1 MSKTAVPVAK
11 SAAPKVA
18 PAENK
23 AAVKV
28 LPSVQPMQLAAD
40 TEQQNSIEGFFEP
53 GPGKMAPSSPFQF
66 KSTSSIIPTNHSPI
80 QRKSS
85 STWAFQ
91 PNSVGANSDTTS
103 PVQRAAA
110 PANETGLPDNVKSGV
125 EHLSGISLG
134 DVKVHYNSP
143 KPAQLQAHAYAQGTD
158 IHVASGQEKHVPHE
172 AWHVVQQKQ
181 GRVQANTQLKGNVP
195 VNDDAGLETEAD
207 VMGAKAV
214 AQGKLINNSP
224 KSDTAIS
231 MAVAQR
237 VVVQLAYT
245 KSQRRGVNAAIS
257 GDKVKE
263 EVEDRPVE
271 GMELLG
277 DSVSQETITY
287 TDDEGEKELDG
298 ELVEYDSDD
307 KRKAGAAGVVSS
319 VASLYALYLHAAN
332 LKANWKE
339 SDLKEK
345 LGLGVEVVEA
355 GGKLAGNIA
364 GTVENFQEA
373 EDEGAG
379 EAAGLASKGGMGFAD
394 GLSALKTGV
403 MTIYEVYKTF
413 KLYKSDVEAS
423 QAEKAQ
429 AAVNIIKG
437 LLTTAGKAVSSIKS
451 IADMMKQGSA
461 GLAGAVPGIGLAL
474 NAVDI
479 AVGVYDLMKANDSAN
494 EMQKIITATK
504 AANAQADVKVLE
516 HLKKINTDKVKDLK
530 INMALDFVALAGNIA
545 ACVPE
550 ANSQLAGLSLKLI
563 AGGGKL
569 VVSFFNSMKGMANDK
584 AAANPDS
591 TFGKLFGNKENSSD
605 EIKKR
610 NIATVHFI
618 ASHIKAEDAKD
629 ENAIKTNKEKVDPI
643 IQAAGT
649 DPQAFYREVKTK
661 DDFNAGMVLIY
672 KNMA

>member
-1 MSKTAVPVAK
+1 MIKTAVPVAK
-11 SAAPKVA
+11 PAAPKVA

-40 TEQQNSIEGFFEP
+40 KEQQNSVESFFEP
-53 GPGKMAPSSPFQF
+53 SPGKMAPSSPFQF
-66 KSTSSIIPTNHSPI
+66 KSTSSILPPNHSPI

-91 PNSVGANSDTTS
+91 PNSVGTNSNSTA

-110 PANETGLPDNVKSGV
+110 PANKTGLPDNVKSGV
-125 EHLSGISLG
+125 EQLSGVSLG

-181 GRVQANTQLKGNVP
+181 GRVQATTQLKGTVP
-195 VNDDAGLETEAD
+195 VNDDAGLEMEAD

-214 AQGKLINNSP
+214 AQGKLINNIP

-237 VVVQLAYT
+237 VVVQLAYS

-257 GDKVKE
+257 GDKVE
-263 EVEDRPVE
+263 AEVEDKPVE

-277 DSVSQETITY
+277 DSIAADTVGY
-287 TDDEGEKELDG
+287 TDNEGDKELDG
-298 ELVEYDSDD
+298 EKVEYDSGD
-307 KRKAGAAGVVSS
+307 KAKAGAAGIFGSA
-319 VASLYALYLHAAN
+319 ASLYALYLHAAN
-332 LKANWKE
+332 AKANWKE
-339 SDLKEK
+339 SDLSEK
-345 LGLGVEVVEA
+345 LGLGVEIVEA

-373 EDEGAG
+373 GEEGAG
-379 EAAGLASKGGMGFAD
+379 EAAGVANKVGMGFAD

-403 MTIYEVYKTF
+403 MTIYEVYKTY

-423 QAEKAQ
+423 KAEKAQ

-451 IADMMKQGSA
+451 IAEMLNQGSA
-461 GLAGAVPGIGLAL
+461 GLASAVPGIGLAV

-479 AVGVYDLMKANDSAN
+479 AVGVYDIIKAHHSAN
-494 EMQKIITATK
+494 EMQTIITATK

-516 HLKKINTDKVKDLK
+516 HLKKINTDKVKNLGV
-530 INMALDFVALAGNIA
+530 NMALDFVALAGNIA
-545 ACVPE
+545 ACIPE
-550 ANSQLAGLSLKLI
+550 PNSQLAGLSLKII

-569 VVSFFNSMKGMANDK
+569 LVSFFNSMKGKANDA

-591 TFGKLFGNKENSSD
+591 TFGRLFGNKENSSG

-618 ASHIKAEDAKD
+618 ASHINAVDPND

-661 DDFNAGMVLIY
+661 TFNDGMVLIY

>member
-1 MSKTAVPVAK
+1 
-11 SAAPKVA
+11 
-18 PAENK
+18 
-23 AAVKV
+23 
-28 LPSVQPMQLAAD
+28 MQLAAD
-40 TEQQNSIEGFFEP
+40 KEQQNSVESFFEP
-53 GPGKMAPSSPFQF
+53 SPGKMAPSSPFQF
-66 KSTSSIIPTNHSPI
+66 KSTSSILPPNHSPI

-91 PNSVGANSDTTS
+91 PKSVGANSNSTA

-110 PANETGLPDNVKSGV
+110 PANKTGLPDNVKSGV
-125 EHLSGISLG
+125 EQLSGVSLG

-181 GRVQANTQLKGNVP
+181 GRVQATTQLKGTVP
-195 VNDDAGLETEAD
+195 VNDDAGLEMEAD

-214 AQGKLINNSP
+214 AQGKMISNII
-224 KSDTAIS
+224 KSNRAIS
-231 MAVAQR
+231 NSVAQR
-237 VVVQLAYT
+237 VVVQLVGS
-245 KSQRRGVNAAIS
+245 KKQKREERRELNAALSS
-257 GDKVKE
+257 GEVVDEVNDKPQE
-263 EVEDRPVE
+263 GAEVLSDTLTGETALDI
-271 GMELLG
+271 GDAKNELAEPG
-277 DSVSQETITY
+277 V
-287 TDDEGEKELDG
+287 
-298 ELVEYDSDD
+298 
-307 KRKAGAAGVVSS
+307 AGVISS
-319 VASLYALYLHAAN
+319 VGSLYGLYIHAAN
-332 LKANWKE
+332 AKANWKE
-339 SDLKEK
+339 SDLSEK

-355 GGKLAGNIA
+355 GGKLAANIA
-364 GTVENFQEA
+364 GTVEKFQGE
-373 EDEGAG
+373 EAG
-379 EAAGLASKGGMGFAD
+379 EDAGIANKVGMGFAE

-403 MTIYEVYKTF
+403 MTIYEVYKTY

-423 QAEKAQ
+423 KGEKVEAG
-429 AAVNIIKG
+429 VNIIKG

-451 IADMMKQGSA
+451 IAEMLNQGSV
-461 GLAGAVPGIGLAL
+461 GLATAVPGIGLAL

-479 AVGVYDLMKANDSAN
+479 AVGVYDIIKAHHSAN
-494 EMQKIITATK
+494 EMQAIITSTK

-516 HLKKINTDKVKDLK
+516 HLKKINSDKVKNLGV
-530 INMALDFVALAGNIA
+530 NMALDFVALAGNIA
-545 ACVPE
+545 SCIPE
-550 ANSQLAGLSLKLI
+550 PNSQIAGLSLKII

-569 VVSFFNSMKGMANDK
+569 LVSFFNSMKGMANDK

-591 TFGKLFGNKENSSD
+591 TFGKLFGNKENSSG

-618 ASHIKAEDAKD
+618 ASHINAVDPND

-661 DDFNAGMVLIY
+661 DNFNAGMVLIY

>member
-1 MSKTAVPVAK
+1 MIKTAVPVAK
-11 SAAPKVA
+11 PSAPKVA

-40 TEQQNSIEGFFEP
+40 KEQQNSVESFFEP
-53 GPGKMAPSSPFQF
+53 SPGKMAPSSPFQF
-66 KSTSSIIPTNHSPI
+66 KSTSSILPPNHSPI

-91 PNSVGANSDTTS
+91 PNSVGTNSNSTA

-110 PANETGLPDNVKSGV
+110 PANKTGLPDNVKSGV
-125 EHLSGISLG
+125 EQLSGVSLG

-181 GRVQANTQLKGNVP
+181 GRVQATTQLKGTVP
-195 VNDDAGLETEAD
+195 VNDDAGLEMEAD

-214 AQGKLINNSP
+214 AQGKLINNIP

-237 VVVQLAYT
+237 VVVQLAYS

-257 GDKVKE
+257 GDKVEAEVNDKPE
-263 EVEDRPVE
+263 EGAEVLSDTLTGETALDI
-271 GMELLG
+271 GDAKNELAEPG
-277 DSVSQETITY
+277 V
-287 TDDEGEKELDG
+287 
-298 ELVEYDSDD
+298 
-307 KRKAGAAGVVSS
+307 AGVITS
-319 VASLYALYLHAAN
+319 VGSLYGLYIHAAN
-332 LKANWKE
+332 AKANWKE
-339 SDLKEK
+339 SDLSEK

-355 GGKLAGNIA
+355 GGKLAANIA
-364 GTVENFQEA
+364 GTVEEFQGE
-373 EDEGAG
+373 EAG
-379 EAAGLASKGGMGFAD
+379 EDAGIANKVGMGFAE

-403 MTIYEVYKTF
+403 MTIYEVYKTY

-423 QAEKAQ
+423 KGEKVEAG
-429 AAVNIIKG
+429 VNIIKG

-451 IADMMKQGSA
+451 IAEMLNQGSV
-461 GLAGAVPGIGLAL
+461 GLATAVPGIGLAL

-479 AVGVYDLMKANDSAN
+479 AVGVYDIIKAHHSAN
-494 EMQKIITATK
+494 EMQAIITSTK

-516 HLKKINTDKVKDLK
+516 HLKKINSDKVKNLGV
-530 INMALDFVALAGNIA
+530 NMALDFVALAGNIA
-545 ACVPE
+545 ACIPE
-550 ANSQLAGLSLKLI
+550 PNSQIAGLSLKII

-569 VVSFFNSMKGMANDK
+569 LVSFFNSMKGMANDK

-591 TFGKLFGNKENSSD
+591 TFGKLFGNKENSSG

-618 ASHIKAEDAKD
+618 ASHINAVDPND

-661 DDFNAGMVLIY
+661 TFNDGMVLIY

>member
-214 AQGKLINNSP
+214 AQGKMISNIT
-224 KSDTAIS
+224 KSVTAIS
-231 MAVAQR
+231 SAVAQR
-237 VVVQLAYT
+237 VVYTDADKARVNTKINSKKVQA
-245 KSQRRGVNAAIS
+245 
-257 GDKVKE
+257 
-263 EVEDRPVE
+263 EVEDKPATAFETTGDAIAGETVSYAKDE
-271 GMELLG
+271 KKLG
-277 DSVSQETITY
+277 LD
-287 TDDEGEKELDG
+287 EKEIIDTKGDL
-298 ELVEYDSDD
+298 E
-307 KRKAGAAGVVSS
+307 KAGVAGVFGSA
-319 VASLYALYLHAAN
+319 ASIYALYLHAKN
-332 LKANWKE
+332 LGANWKE
-339 SDLKEK
+339 SNKIEK
-345 LGLGVEVVEA
+345 SALIAEVGEA

-364 GTVENFQEA
+364 GAVGNFQEA
-373 EDEGAG
+373 NESGAG
-379 EAAGLASKGGMGFAD
+379 KAAGIANNVGMGFAD

-403 MTIYEVYKTF
+403 MTVYEVYKT
-413 KLYKSDVEAS
+413 YKSLKSGVES
-423 QAEKAQ
+423 SNREKAE
-429 AAVNIIKG
+429 AALKILKG
-437 LLTTAGKAVSSIKS
+437 LVDTAGKAVSSIKS
-451 IADMMKQGSA
+451 IADMLQQGSA
-461 GLAGAVPGIGLAL
+461 GLASAVPGIGLAL

-479 AVGVYDLMKANDSAN
+479 AIGVYEIIKARQSSSELEKIIKETNPQGEDKAVLIHL
-494 EMQKIITATK
+494 QKINK
-504 AANAQADVKVLE
+504 D
-516 HLKKINTDKVKDLK
+516 KINNLGV
-530 INMALDFVALAGNIA
+530 NMGFDFIALAGNIA
-545 ACVPE
+545 ACIPE
-550 ANSQLAGLSLKLI
+550 PNSQIAGLSLKII

-569 VVSFFNSMKGMANDK
+569 LVSFFNSMKGKADDA
-584 AAANPDS
+584 AAANPNS
-591 TFGKLFGNKENSSD
+591 FIGKHFGNAENSSD
-605 EIKKR
+605 KIEER
-610 NIATVHFI
+610 NRKTVHYIGKQFATATALTPDEI
-618 ASHIKAEDAKD
+618 QKDKAK
-629 ENAIKTNKEKVDPI
+629 IDPI
-643 IQAAGT
+643 ILAAGT
-649 DPQAFYREVKTK
+649 DPQAFYREVKDK
-661 DDFNAGMVLIY
+661 NSFDDGMALIY